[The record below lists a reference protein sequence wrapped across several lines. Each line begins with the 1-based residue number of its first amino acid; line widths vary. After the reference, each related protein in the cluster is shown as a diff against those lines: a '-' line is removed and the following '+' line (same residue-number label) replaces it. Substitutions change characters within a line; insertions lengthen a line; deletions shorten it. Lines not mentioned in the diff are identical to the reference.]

1 MAEFSALIETVAA
14 VVPVMILA
22 EIKNVV
28 IVFTF
33 CFDAVPCVLDY
44 KIMELVMWYIGFN
57 QLGDNLVRWYHWT
70 VKVVYR
76 NRGKT
81 LGIGI

>member
-33 CFDAVPCVLDY
+33 CFGL
-44 KIMELVMWYIGFN
+44 
-57 QLGDNLVRWYHWT
+57 
-70 VKVVYR
+70 
-76 NRGKT
+76 RGSFMCRVT
-81 LGIGI
+81 